1 MDLKEN
7 QKDVINMNQKIQKLK
22 ITNYKKKIISNY
34 SFLNIKD
41 VFHGVEDTSNTN
53 FSKSAINSKDVE
65 IKEFSIYDS
74 INNVYI
80 NEDKKYK
87 EAFDYFRG
95 NLKIFNND
103 ENIIFNIKY
112 NNEQFR
118 ILCPFSQFILNF
130 DKINHFDKSIIIYD
144 ENLTKIISIFRM
156 EYCFE
161 VSIISNVSN

>member
-1 MDLKEN
+1 MSLDMKSR
-7 QKDVINMNQKIQKLK
+7 IQELK
-22 ITNYKKKIISNY
+22 IGNYKKKILLEY
-34 SFLNIKD
+34 SFLNIKG
-41 VFHGVEDTSNTN
+41 VFHGVEDISNTN
-53 FSKSAINSKDVE
+53 FSKKAINSNDIE

-74 INNVYI
+74 INNLYI

-87 EAFDYFRG
+87 EAFSYFID

-118 ILCPFSQFILNF
+118 VLCPFSLFIINLN
-130 DKINHFDKSIIIYD
+130 KINHFEESIIIYD
-144 ENLTKIISIFRM
+144 ENLTKIASIFRM

-161 VSIISNVSN
+161 VSIMG